1 MTNIP
6 ETLLRNR
13 LFIAVLIL
21 FTLGAAGCISQQP
34 EMLKVNPVIDSN
46 PLEGFY
52 GKSEGMFTVIK
63 GSIPEVKESLKEIV
77 IEKAPQQ
84 STFSIDDE
92 LNFVVFRGV
101 FSSGGYGI
109 DIDRVE
115 RQGSAFTVYATYI
128 DPGEG
133 ILVTGAVTQPVAIIP
148 IGRLAEGDYEVR
160 LRVKKVKADADGTK
174 IVRKVVEPEKELSA
188 FNFKVKTPEETI
200 YYYTETGGFNQTQAS
215 IVWNIINGSDEA
227 KFVISEKS
235 YSAVIFM
242 HPYTVGVFDPS
253 TAEWV
258 VVISSIPEKAEETK
272 IAIFRLDYQTF
283 DLKKSNKFNYPSR
296 KELTLEESIAI
307 IEEEMKKDPYG
318 TPYGNRPVE
327 KEMVS
332 LHGGN
337 YIYSYPATDFGGTII
352 VNKYAGRAIFYATTV
367 WSGKGEIIIP
377 EAGESDVTPSIPNI
391 PIIGVESFSSPAYR
405 GTSTNL
411 KLFISGNNITKGT
424 EISLDYKTLLL
435 HTDGHFESNPTV
447 VELIPEK
454 KRLVFPQTVKAW
466 DVPEKLLYSNLTI
479 NLSPYAAD
487 GSYYITMAAKYK
499 GLEVG
504 SGILSF
510 KIGKGGKM
518 YLQGRSEEEEK
529 LLHMATW
536 NIGYERYQSPPLND
550 TEREDA
556 RAIAINDSYLKGRK
570 YNITEITSESYDLQ
584 NFYGFLPVVTVDIGE
599 PDKPG
604 EIVRYTIDL
613 EEKKIFRTA
622 ITPRKPLVEYFAGK
636 AFDESAGNLTKRW
649 SAENFAGFWH
659 EPGTD
664 ISTEILI
671 IDQKVL
677 NSTHRVIEKHNLI
690 YTTSPVFL
698 KYNVYTYANRTPSG
712 TEGNYPAI
720 GWLGEKYVFLPGDR
734 LAKIIFEQNAT
745 EVKTMVVGE
754 IWKFGEGYKIYINS
768 IDAKAAARQGWLSLF
783 KDNNKIDDVVF
794 PHIYIYT
801 YPRDAN
807 YSIPIFV
814 TYISNM
820 RSLADSDAV
829 DFRYTWLRSQN
840 ITEIKE
846 GDIFGIM
853 EVTSVKNGT
862 IELRNKEPI
871 KLTPGAAIRLMGNM
885 SIQVGGSETYLLFYP
900 TMG

>member
-34 EMLKVNPVIDSN
+34 EMLKVNPVIDYN

-52 GKSEGMFTVIK
+52 GKSEGMFTVLK
-63 GSIPEVKESLKEIV
+63 GSIPEVKESFKDI
-77 IEKAPQQ
+77 IIKKAAQT
-84 STFSIDDE
+84 STFFVDDE

-115 RQGSAFTVYATYI
+115 RQGNAFTVYATYI
-128 DPGEG
+128 DPGKIG
-133 ILVTGAVTQPVAIIP
+133 VYPAVTQPVALIP
-148 IGRLAEGDYEVR
+148 VGKLAAGNYEAKLKVT
-160 LRVKKVKADADGTK
+160 RV
-174 IVRKVVEPEKELSA
+174 IVEDVGRKVIETEKELSA
-188 FNFKVKTPEETI
+188 FNFKVKPPEEEI
-200 YYYTETGGFNQTQAS
+200 DGN
-215 IVWNIINGSDEA
+215 
-227 KFVISEKS
+227 
-235 YSAVIFM
+235 
-242 HPYTVGVFDPS
+242 
-253 TAEWV
+253 
-258 VVISSIPEKAEETK
+258 
-272 IAIFRLDYQTF
+272 
-283 DLKKSNKFNYPSR
+283 
-296 KELTLEESIAI
+296 
-307 IEEEMKKDPYG
+307 
-318 TPYGNRPVE
+318 TP
-327 KEMVS
+327 
-332 LHGGN
+332 
-337 YIYSYPATDFGGTII
+337 
-352 VNKYAGRAIFYATTV
+352 
-367 WSGKGEIIIP
+367 
-377 EAGESDVTPSIPNI
+377 IPNI
-391 PIIGVESFSSPAYR
+391 PIIGVESYSTPAYR

-411 KLFISGNNITKGT
+411 KLFISSNNITKGT

-435 HTDGHFESNPTV
+435 HTDGHFEYNPNG
-447 VELIPEK
+447 VELIPDK
-454 KRLVFPQTVKAW
+454 KRLVFPQTVKAG

-479 NLSPYAAD
+479 NISPYAAD
-487 GSYYITMAAKYK
+487 GIYYITIAAKYK
-499 GLEVG
+499 CLQVG

-550 TEREDA
+550 TEKEDA

-570 YNITEITSESYDLQ
+570 YNITEITSEFYDFQ
-584 NFYGFLPVVTVDIGE
+584 NFYGFLPV
-599 PDKPG
+599 
-604 EIVRYTIDL
+604 L

-622 ITPRKPLVEYFAGK
+622 ITPRKLLVEYFAGK

-659 EPGTD
+659 EPGTN

-677 NSTHRVIEKHNLI
+677 NSTHRIIEKHNLI
-690 YTTSPVFL
+690 YTTSPVLL

-712 TEGNYPAI
+712 TEGYYPAI

-745 EVKTMVVGE
+745 EVKTMVIGE
-754 IWKFGEGYKIYINS
+754 TWKFGEGYKIYINS
-768 IDAKAAARQGWLSLF
+768 IDAKAAARQGWFSLF

-794 PHIYIYT
+794 PHIYTYT

-807 YSIPIFV
+807 YSIPIVV

-829 DFRYTWLRSQN
+829 DFRYTWLISQN
-840 ITEIKE
+840 ITDIKE
-846 GDIFGIM
+846 DNTFGAM

-871 KLTPGAAIRLMGNM
+871 NLAPDAAVHLMGGL
-885 SIQVGGSETYLLFYP
+885 SIKTGSSKTSLVINICICQA
-900 TMG
+900 